1 MYCWIVNY
9 CRVAIVLNTS
19 GDRSSTESRIPIIA
33 LLAANIISDIG
44 NILTMLAIPWF
55 VLVTT
60 GSASRAGITVAVGAA
75 PIILAGVFGGPIVDR
90 LGYRRASIVADL
102 ASGATV
108 LLIPLLYSTVGLEFW
123 QLLVLVFLG
132 ALLDLPGHTARY
144 ALLPELVERSAVDLE
159 RANAGY
165 AIAVR
170 IAGLAGPPLGG
181 LLIVAIGASNLLWF
195 DAATFAMSAL
205 IVGLL
210 VPNVT
215 AMPAATDDEPARSY
229 LQDMREGFAFLQR
242 DSVLFWLVVIT
253 ALGNLLAEPL
263 YGIILPVYAREVF
276 GSAFDLGIIFAA
288 LAAGSLAGNGM
299 YLLIGKRFSRRAII
313 LTGFSIRA
321 LSFWPLIFIPSLWVI
336 VACIFVNSLF
346 LEPVNPLVMTIRQE
360 RVPAGMRG
368 RVFGASMALGA
379 GLRPLGLFVYG
390 LLLDSAGLETT
401 LLIFAAVNL
410 IVPLAIIAAPGLRDI
425 RRPEAAQPGT
435 AG

>member
-1 MYCWIVNY
+1 MNY
-9 CRVAIVLNTS
+9 CRVAIVLNAS
-19 GDRSSTESRIPIIA
+19 GDRSSTKSRIPIIA
-33 LLAANIISDIG
+33 LLAANIISDVG

-102 ASGATV
+102 ASGLTV

-195 DAATFAMSAL
+195 DAATFAISAL

-210 VPNVT
+210 VPAVT
-215 AMPAATDDEPARSY
+215 TSPAAADDEPARSY
-229 LQDMREGFAFLQR
+229 LQDMREGFAFLKR
-242 DSVLFWLVVIT
+242 DSVLFWIVVIT

-390 LLLDSAGLETT
+390 LLLEGAGLETT